1 MPIPSETDR
10 KGVAPHP
17 TLEAYYKNEPER
29 RRFVRD
35 IFDETAPDYDRII
48 RLMSFGSGAWYRWDA
63 LRRAG
68 LGAGMKHLDVAVGT
82 GAVAGP
88 ALRLVGPS
96 GMVLGLDASFGM
108 LSETRKNLP
117 VAVVQGVAERLPF
130 PDGGF
135 DFVSMGYALRHV
147 YDLRTTFA
155 EYARVLKPGGKLLIL
170 DFCRPRTRIGTAL
183 IRFYMGT
190 IVPLMAKLFS
200 KSHQAKLLMVYCW
213 DTVDACVPPETIREA
228 LEGAGFVKLK
238 HAEWFGVF
246 SEFAVEKP

>member
-1 MPIPSETDR
+1 MPTPSEAEG

-17 TLEAYYKNEPER
+17 TLDAYYRNEPER

-48 RLMSFGSGAWYRWDA
+48 RLMSFGSGAWYRRDA

-68 LGAGMKHLDVAVGT
+68 LSAGMKHLDVAVGT

-88 ALRLVGPS
+88 ALRLVGER

-108 LSETRKNLP
+108 LAQTRKNLP
-117 VAVVQGVAERLPF
+117 VSVVQGVAERLPF
-130 PDGGF
+130 SDASF

-155 EYARVLKPGGKLLIL
+155 EYARVLKPGGRLLIL
-170 DFCRPRTRIGTAL
+170 DFCRPRSRIGTAL

-190 IVPLMAKLFS
+190 VVPMMAKLFS
-200 KSHQAKLLMVYCW
+200 KSRQAELLMQYCW

-228 LEGAGFVKLK
+228 LEGAGFVKLEQ
-238 HAEWFGVF
+238 AEWFGVF
-246 SEFAVEKP
+246 SEYAVERP